1 MADRHRRGVTPGRR
15 DILLVALLGVLVA
28 RQVTVEGIK
37 LFGTLGRSVVLPVSL
52 TLHSEQQSI
61 QWSFRKNDSKIR
73 MVQHELHKQH
83 MVSEPYRQRLSYMPN
98 GSINLM
104 NLRYSDDGVYEVLVT
119 RIHGQVEME
128 RISLHIIAPIPRTQI
143 KVSTRVSQSSLSLFC
158 QTEERTELS
167 YWWLKDNKSLPRD
180 GRHILSQENSSL
192 EITNMTVGD
201 CVSYTCVTA
210 NQLDHQ
216 ETRHTLTAE
225 DSPVCPMWSY
235 NYLLSGS
242 AGLLCLGGLC
252 VIICYIRKHQEEALQ
267 FIRELCVGRH
277 RWMPNGRGRDGG
289 DFSVYEILEL
299 RPLDEP
305 LRAQETIPSQL
316 SQERLLSYVDVIQPP
331 NRNAILPDAGGASAS
346 VTERLASQDVA
357 HIYENR
363 AVYAQEPNEPAANHE
378 LPAKGLTD
386 AANHNTVRDNVVANQ
401 NPLNFHAWKKVSCQ
415 DLHHEYINDDLSSQP
430 SSSELTARE
439 NPPSSPSAAR
449 DSSYQRTND
458 LYYNGH

>member
-1 MADRHRRGVTPGRR
+1 MVDRHRRGATPGRR
-15 DILLVALLGVLVA
+15 GILLVALLGVLVA

-37 LFGTLGRSVVLPVSL
+37 RFGTLGRSVVLPVSL
-52 TLHSEQQSI
+52 TLHSERLSI

-83 MVSEPYRQRLSYMPN
+83 VVSEPYRQRLSYMPN

-104 NLRYSDDGVYEVLVT
+104 NLRYSDEGVYEVSVT

-143 KVSTRVSQSSLSLFC
+143 KVSTYVSQTGLSLFC

-192 EITNMTVGD
+192 EIKNMTVGD

-225 DSPVCPMWSY
+225 DSPVCPTWFY
-235 NYLLSGS
+235 NYLLSGL

-252 VIICYIRKHQEEALQ
+252 VIICYIRKHQE
-267 FIRELCVGRH
+267 GRS
-277 RWMPNGRGRDGG
+277 P
-289 DFSVYEILEL
+289 
-299 RPLDEP
+299 
-305 LRAQETIPSQL
+305 
-316 SQERLLSYVDVIQPP
+316 
-331 NRNAILPDAGGASAS
+331 
-346 VTERLASQDVA
+346 
-357 HIYENR
+357 
-363 AVYAQEPNEPAANHE
+363 AVH
-378 LPAKGLTD
+378 
-386 AANHNTVRDNVVANQ
+386 
-401 NPLNFHAWKKVSCQ
+401 
-415 DLHHEYINDDLSSQP
+415 
-430 SSSELTARE
+430 
-439 NPPSSPSAAR
+439 
-449 DSSYQRTND
+449 QR
-458 LYYNGH
+458 

>member
-305 LRAQETIPSQL
+305 LRAQVIQVAQGRDGKRNGWVEEGSLWRPFHPSFLRSASCPTWMLFNPQIGMPYCL
-316 SQERLLSYVDVIQPP
+316 MPVVLVLLSLKDLPLKMLPTFMRIGLFMHKSLMSQQP
-331 NRNAILPDAGGASAS
+331 IMSFL
-346 VTERLASQDVA
+346 LKASQM
-357 HIYENR
+357 
-363 AVYAQEPNEPAANHE
+363 
-378 LPAKGLTD
+378 
-386 AANHNTVRDNVVANQ
+386 
-401 NPLNFHAWKKVSCQ
+401 
-415 DLHHEYINDDLSSQP
+415 QP
-430 SSSELTARE
+430 ITIL
-439 NPPSSPSAAR
+439 
-449 DSSYQRTND
+449 
-458 LYYNGH
+458 